1 MLIYNTT
8 YLVGNKKIPAWLKWI
23 EETHIPF
30 MRKTGKFTAPQ
41 IAKVLFTD
49 DPENTSYSVQFKIN
63 DLETLGVWSELYAD
77 DLQKEISI
85 IFNNEVLPFSTVL
98 EVIEE

>member
-8 YLVGNKKIPAWLKWI
+8 YLVNNKRITSWLKWV

-41 IAKVLFTD
+41 IAKVMFAD
-49 DPENTSYSVQFKIN
+49 DIESTSFAVQFKIN
-63 DLETLGVWSELYAD
+63 DLDSLGVWSELYAD
-77 DLQKEISI
+77 DLQKEIAA
-85 IFNNEVLPFSTVL
+85 IFEQEVLPFSTVM
-98 EVIEE
+98 EIIE